1 MKPKVAKFYRLERI
15 VRMGLTSRKKYLL
28 FIRLTTENVIRIV
41 LLITRKLS
49 FINGKNGKQK
59 TIAQLH

>member
-1 MKPKVAKFYRLERI
+1 M
-15 VRMGLTSRKKYLL
+15 L

-49 FINGKNGKQK
+49 FINGKNGKQN
-59 TIAQLH
+59 TIAQLHTERSINCNKCKILMGNRADA